1 MKISNYSLNYSDL
14 FSEGRMDVFG
24 YLEQCRMLGVEGA
37 SLHIRNLPDTQPETL
52 KRVRRAYLDQGLSVS
67 LFSTSADFSKPEAEL
82 PAEHEKAREAVR
94 TAAFLGAPLL
104 RVFPGGAPPTE
115 ADRERV
121 FERAA
126 QAVRRV
132 SEDAAQVGLPV
143 GLQNHN
149 HRALCRTA
157 DEVIRFFKQVD
168 HPNLTFVLDTG
179 QFAGSKGAS
188 GEAMPDL
195 KQADFMESIRQ
206 TVSLAR
212 HVRVKFY
219 RPGPDG
225 ADAWID
231 YEKVFDILRGVHY
244 DGFLDI
250 VYEPGRGENGP
261 GEEARTALPRVVGF
275 LRSLIRYGEAGPSAK
290 RVERSARY
298 AGLRTG
304 RYFEQ
309 VEVRNETSVTFLEG
323 PAADREGNVFFTN
336 IPVNRILRWNPR
348 ARQLD
353 VFRESSNAANGLLFD
368 GKGRLLACEGGGRV
382 TRTDLQ
388 SGEVTVLAAEF
399 GGWPLG
405 APNDLATDARG
416 RIYFT
421 SRLSNRDPKAGNVN
435 AVYRIDAPGKLSR
448 ILAWPKIDMPNGIV
462 TSPDDKILYLIDA
475 DGREGGARRIRAY
488 DLDSGG
494 AVANER
500 LLYDFYPGRSG
511 DGMAIDAEGN
521 LYVAAG
527 LHRRRGS
534 SETLATRSGIHVISP
549 GGELSAFVET
559 PEDTITNCTFG
570 GEDLRT
576 LYVACGKRL
585 LSLRTRIPGKAA
597 YRPAR

>member
-1 MKISNYSLNYSDL
+1 
-14 FSEGRMDVFG
+14 
-24 YLEQCRMLGVEGA
+24 MLGVEGA
-37 SLHIRNLPDTQPETL
+37 SLHIRNLPNTQPKTL

-67 LFSTSADFSKPEAEL
+67 LFSTSANFSKPEAEL

-104 RVFPGGAPPTE
+104 RVFPGGASPTE
-115 ADRERV
+115 ADWERV

-132 SEDAAQVGLPV
+132 AKDAAQVGLPV

-157 DEVIRFFKQVD
+157 DEVIRFFQQVD
-168 HPNLTFVLDTG
+168 HPNLTFVLDRG
-179 QFAGSKGAS
+179 QVAGSKGAS

-219 RPGPDG
+219 RPGPDR

-231 YEKVFDILRGVHY
+231 YEKVFDILRSVHC

-250 VYEPGRGENGP
+250 VYEPGREENGP
-261 GEEARTALPRVVGF
+261 GEEARTALPRVVGC
-275 LRSLIRYGEAGPSAK
+275 LRSLIRYGEARPSAK

-298 AGLRTG
+298 VGLRTG

-323 PAADREGNVFFTN
+323 PAVDQEGNVFFTN

-368 GKGRLLACEGGGRV
+368 GKGR
-382 TRTDLQ
+382 
-388 SGEVTVLAAEF
+388 
-399 GGWPLG
+399 PLG
-405 APNDLATDARG
+405 APNDLATAARG

-435 AVYRIDAPGKLSR
+435 SVYRIDAPGKLSR

-462 TSPDDKILYLIDA
+462 TSPDDKIRYLIDA

-494 AVANER
+494 SVSNER

-511 DGMAIDAEGN
+511 DRMAIDAEGN

-534 SETLATRSGIHVISP
+534 SETLDTRPGIYVISP
-549 GGELSAFVET
+549 EGELSAFVET
-559 PEDTITNCTFG
+559 PKDTITNCTFG
-570 GEDLRT
+570 GGDLRT

-597 YRPAR
+597 YRPSR